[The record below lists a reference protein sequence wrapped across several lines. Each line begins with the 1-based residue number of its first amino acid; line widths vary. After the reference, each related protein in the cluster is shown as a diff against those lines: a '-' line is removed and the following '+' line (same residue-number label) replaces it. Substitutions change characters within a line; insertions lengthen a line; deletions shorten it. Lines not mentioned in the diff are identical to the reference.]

1 MAKAKKV
8 EFGIEITKPWSKE
21 MYAHN
26 DEMQELVVGII
37 TKMWRDEI
45 ADVRTAWEEEME
57 DEDFEPDFE
66 EAEWSHFDEGIL
78 KDIQTAVTCYGFLN
92 YSVVDVEQIVL
103 DELETAPY
111 FRLNVNHLFNLISD
125 LNSIYS
131 FGSGL
136 YCSVFAIHRTIR
148 SP

>member
-26 DEMQELVVGII
+26 DEVQEVVVGII
-37 TKMWRDEI
+37 TKMWRDEM
-45 ADVRTAWEEEME
+45 AEVRTEWEEQMA
-57 DEDFEPDFE
+57 DEEFEPDFE

-78 KDIQTAVTCYGFLN
+78 SDIQTAVTCYGFMN

-111 FRLNVNHLFNLISD
+111 YRLNEMVEELD
-125 LNSIYS
+125 LKLEKG
-131 FGSGL
+131 FVG
-136 YCSVFAIHRTIR
+136 F
-148 SP
+148 

>member
-26 DEMQELVVGII
+26 DNVQEVVVGII
-37 TKMWRDEI
+37 TKMWRDEM
-45 ADVRTAWEEEME
+45 ADVRTEWEEDMA

-66 EAEWSHFDEGIL
+66 EAQWNHL
-78 KDIQTAVTCYGFLN
+78 KSDLLSDIQTAVTCYGFCN
-92 YSVVDVEQIVL
+92 YSVVDVEEIVL

-111 FRLNVNHLFNLISD
+111 FRLNEMVEELD
-125 LNSIYS
+125 LKLEKG
-131 FGSGL
+131 FVG
-136 YCSVFAIHRTIR
+136 F
-148 SP
+148 

>member
-26 DEMQELVVGII
+26 DEVQEVVVGII
-37 TKMWRDEI
+37 TKMWRDEM
-45 ADVRTAWEEEME
+45 ADVRTEWEEQMS

-66 EAEWSHFDEGIL
+66 EAEWSHFDGGIL
-78 KDIQTAVTCYGFLN
+78 SDIQTAVTCYGFLN

-111 FRLNVNHLFNLISD
+111 YRLNEMVEELD
-125 LNSIYS
+125 LKLEKG
-131 FGSGL
+131 FVG
-136 YCSVFAIHRTIR
+136 F
-148 SP
+148 

>member
-8 EFGIEITKPWSKE
+8 ELGIEITKPWSKE

-26 DEMQELVVGII
+26 DEVQEVVVGII
-37 TKMWRDEI
+37 TKMWRDEM
-45 ADVRTAWEEEME
+45 AEVRTEWEEQMS

-78 KDIQTAVTCYGFLN
+78 SDIQTAVTCYGFLN

-103 DELETAPY
+103 DELETAAY
-111 FRLNVNHLFNLISD
+111 WRLNEMVEELD
-125 LNSIYS
+125 LKLEKG
-131 FGSGL
+131 FVG
-136 YCSVFAIHRTIR
+136 F
-148 SP
+148 

>member
-37 TKMWRDEI
+37 TKMWRDEM
-45 ADVRTAWEEEME
+45 ADVRTEWEEQMA
-57 DEDFEPDFE
+57 DEDFNPDFE

-78 KDIQTAVTCYGFLN
+78 SDIQTAVTCYGFLN

-111 FRLNVNHLFNLISD
+111 YRLNEMVEELD
-125 LNSIYS
+125 LKLEKG
-131 FGSGL
+131 FVG
-136 YCSVFAIHRTIR
+136 F
-148 SP
+148 

>member
-26 DEMQELVVGII
+26 DEVQEVVVGII
-37 TKMWRDEI
+37 TKMWRDEM
-45 ADVRTAWEEEME
+45 ADVRTEWEEEME
-57 DEDFEPDFE
+57 DEDFNPDFE
-66 EAEWSHFDEGIL
+66 DAEWSHLNEGIL
-78 KDIQTAVTCYGFLN
+78 SDIQTAVTCYGFLN

-111 FRLNVNHLFNLISD
+111 YRLNEMVEELELKLEKGFVG
-125 LNSIYS
+125 
-131 FGSGL
+131 F
-136 YCSVFAIHRTIR
+136 
-148 SP
+148 

>member
-26 DEMQELVVGII
+26 DEVQEVVVGII
-37 TKMWRDEI
+37 TKMWRDEM
-45 ADVRTAWEEEME
+45 ANVRTEWEEQMA
-57 DEDFEPDFE
+57 DEEFEADFE
-66 EAEWSHFDEGIL
+66 EAEWSHFDDGIL
-78 KDIQTAVTCYGFLN
+78 SDIQTAVTCYGFLN

-111 FRLNVNHLFNLISD
+111 YRLNEMVEELD
-125 LNSIYS
+125 LKLEKG
-131 FGSGL
+131 FVG
-136 YCSVFAIHRTIR
+136 F
-148 SP
+148 

>member
-37 TKMWRDEI
+37 TKMWRDEM
-45 ADVRTAWEEEME
+45 ADVRTEWEEQMS
-57 DEDFEPDFE
+57 DEEFEPDFE

-78 KDIQTAVTCYGFLN
+78 SDIQTAVTCYGFMN

-111 FRLNVNHLFNLISD
+111 YRLNEMVEELD
-125 LNSIYS
+125 LKLEKG
-131 FGSGL
+131 FVG
-136 YCSVFAIHRTIR
+136 F
-148 SP
+148 